1 MYNTEKHFVAHF
13 TTPDLRQSSL
23 PDVYVDRTS
32 GNQQYF
38 QTTFGADLNF
48 VTAISQI
55 MYSGYVSKGKFD
67 AYKYTSFIE
76 NVETTKIVQIA
87 E

>member
-1 MYNTEKHFVAHF
+1 
-13 TTPDLRQSSL
+13 
-23 PDVYVDRTS
+23 
-32 GNQQYF
+32 
-38 QTTFGADLNF
+38 
-48 VTAISQI
+48 

-76 NVETTKIVQIA
+76 NVETTKIVEIA